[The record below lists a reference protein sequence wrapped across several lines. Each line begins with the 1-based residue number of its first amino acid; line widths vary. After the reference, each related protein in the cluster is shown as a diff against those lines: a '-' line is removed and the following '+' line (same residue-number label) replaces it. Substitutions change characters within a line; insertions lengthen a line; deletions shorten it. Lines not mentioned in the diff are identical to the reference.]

1 MISWGDFV
9 TRVYQV
15 TRVLLFLLLVA
26 ATLSASETA
35 PSAFERGK
43 KEEARQNYEE
53 AYVAYKAAYTLQ
65 PSNVEYRSAAT
76 RLQFLAAAAK
86 VHRGVQLRDAGN
98 LREALLQFEAAH
110 QMDPSSSIARQ
121 QIENTKKAI
130 AESQT
135 PDATDA
141 SGEED
146 ALAAELDALQGPIK
160 LAPVA
165 EVPITLKISEDT
177 KVIYETVGK
186 LAGIN
191 VLFDPDYVPH
201 RIRVELM
208 GINLLQA
215 LETLALQSKTFWR
228 PVTPNTIFV
237 ASDNP
242 AKRKE
247 LEQSVVKTFYLS
259 NLSQPTELQDVVNAV
274 RTVLEVSRIQQL
286 PSQQAIVMRGTPD
299 QILLAE
305 KIVHDI
311 DKALPEVVVEVA
323 VMQVSRDKV
332 KNLGI
337 NPPSSASVQLQ
348 SNTASTT
355 SSTSSSSTSTST
367 SSTSNSLSLNS
378 LGYLNA
384 TDFQVTIGAAS
395 LNALASD
402 SSTKIIQNP
411 QLRSIN
417 GQKASLK
424 IGERVPTATGSYSS
438 GVTTGTV
445 SALVNTQFQYLDVG
459 VNVDITPRVF
469 DNGDVG
475 LKVGLDVSSVTGY
488 VSIGG
493 ISEPE
498 IGQRKIEHEIRLKD
512 GEVNLLGGMF
522 ETQETKSISGIPGL
536 SNIPILK
543 YLFSETSKE
552 TVNSEIVFALIP
564 HIVRARDIVP
574 LNRRTLDVGTAN
586 GIQLHSAQ
594 NHPATTD
601 HKGQSA
607 SIVPVSVSQSAV
619 AAKTTAAFDPPS
631 VSIHAG
637 STFAVN
643 VMLSNVENASS
654 VPLRLIYDPDRLGV
668 LNVSNGGF
676 LDQGDQIV
684 ALSHRE
690 DTAAGVLECT
700 ALRPRGSG
708 GASGN
713 GAVVT
718 VTFLAKSTGL
728 SRLTVADANVVHPDG
743 QVLAIPATE
752 MSVTVQ

>member
-1 MISWGDFV
+1 M
-9 TRVYQV
+9 
-15 TRVLLFLLLVA
+15 
-26 ATLSASETA
+26 
-35 PSAFERGK
+35 
-43 KEEARQNYEE
+43 
-53 AYVAYKAAYTLQ
+53 
-65 PSNVEYRSAAT
+65 
-76 RLQFLAAAAK
+76 
-86 VHRGVQLRDAGN
+86 
-98 LREALLQFEAAH
+98 
-110 QMDPSSSIARQ
+110 
-121 QIENTKKAI
+121 
-130 AESQT
+130 
-135 PDATDA
+135 
-141 SGEED
+141 
-146 ALAAELDALQGPIK
+146 
-160 LAPVA
+160 
-165 EVPITLKISEDT
+165 
-177 KVIYETVGK
+177 
-186 LAGIN
+186 
-191 VLFDPDYVPH
+191 
-201 RIRVELM
+201 
-208 GINLLQA
+208 
-215 LETLALQSKTFWR
+215 
-228 PVTPNTIFV
+228 
-237 ASDNP
+237 
-242 AKRKE
+242 
-247 LEQSVVKTFYLS
+247 
-259 NLSQPTELQDVVNAV
+259 
-274 RTVLEVSRIQQL
+274 
-286 PSQQAIVMRGTPD
+286 
-299 QILLAE
+299 
-305 KIVHDI
+305 
-311 DKALPEVVVEVA
+311 
-323 VMQVSRDKV
+323 
-332 KNLGI
+332 
-337 NPPSSASVQLQ
+337 
-348 SNTASTT
+348 
-355 SSTSSSSTSTST
+355 
-367 SSTSNSLSLNS
+367 
-378 LGYLNA
+378 
-384 TDFQVTIGAAS
+384 TIGAAS

-469 DNGDVG
+469 DNGDIG

-654 VPLRLIYDPDRLGV
+654 VPLRLIYDPARLGV

-690 DTAAGVLECT
+690 DTSAGVLECT

>member
-1 MISWGDFV
+1 V
-9 TRVYQV
+9 ARVCQV
-15 TRVLLFLLLVA
+15 LRVFLLLLFMM

-35 PSAFERGK
+35 STAFERGK
-43 KEEARQNYEE
+43 KDEASQNYEE
-53 AYVAYKAAYTLQ
+53 AYVAYKVAYTLQ

-86 VHRGVQLRDAGN
+86 IHRGMQLRDAGN

-110 QMDPSSSIARQ
+110 QIDPSSAIARQ
-121 QIENTKKAI
+121 QVESTKKAI

-135 PDATDA
+135 PDPTDA
-141 SGEED
+141 DGEEG
-146 ALAAELDALQGPIK
+146 ALNAELDAIQGPIR

-165 EVPITLKISEDT
+165 DLPITLKLSEDS
-177 KVIYETVGK
+177 KVIYETIGK

-191 VLFDPDYVPH
+191 VLFDPDYNS
-201 RIRVELM
+201 RRMRVELT
-208 GINLLQA
+208 GVSLLQA

-237 ASDNP
+237 AADNP

-286 PSQQAIVMRGTPD
+286 ASQQAIVMRGTPD

-311 DKALPEVVVEVA
+311 DKAPPEVIVEIV

-348 SNTASTT
+348 SNTT
-355 SSTSSSSTSTST
+355 SSSSSSSGSSSSTSST
-367 SSTSNSLSLNS
+367 SDSLSLNS
-378 LGYLNA
+378 LANLNA

-438 GVTTGTV
+438 GVSSTTV

-459 VNVDITPRVF
+459 VNVDITPRVYE
-469 DNGDVG
+469 NGDIG
-475 LKVGLDVSSVTGY
+475 LKVALDVSSVTSY

-522 ETQETKSISGIPGL
+522 ETQDTKSISGIPGL
-536 SNIPILK
+536 SSIPVLK

-552 TVNSEIVFALIP
+552 TVNNETVFALIP
-564 HIVRARDIVP
+564 HIVRAREIVP
-574 LNRRTLDVGTAN
+574 LNRRTLDVGTSN
-586 GIQLHSAQ
+586 GIQLHTAE
-594 NHPATTD
+594 NRPAAAGA
-601 HKGQSA
+601 KGQAA
-607 SIVPVSVSQSAV
+607 SIVPVSVSQLA
-619 AAKTTAAFDPPS
+619 AAKTTAAFDPPF
-631 VSIHAG
+631 VSTHAG
-637 STFAVN
+637 ATFAVN

-654 VPLRLIYDPDRLGV
+654 VPLRLVYDPARLEV
-668 LNVSNGGF
+668 VNVSNGGF

-684 ALSHRE
+684 ALTHRE
-690 DTAAGVLECT
+690 DTSAGVLECT

-713 GAVVT
+713 GAVVA
-718 VTFLAKSTGL
+718 VTFLAKSAGL
-728 SRLTVADANVVHPDG
+728 SRLTVTDTNVVHPDG
-743 QVLAIPATE
+743 QMLAIPATE

>member
-1 MISWGDFV
+1 V
-9 TRVYQV
+9 ARVCQV
-15 TRVLLFLLLVA
+15 LRVFLLLLFIM

-35 PSAFERGK
+35 SSAFERGK
-43 KEEARQNYEE
+43 KEEASQNYEE
-53 AYVAYKAAYTLQ
+53 AYIAYKVAYTLQ
-65 PSNVEYRSAAT
+65 PSNVAYRSAAT

-86 VHRGVQLRDAGN
+86 IHRGMQLRDAGN

-110 QMDPSSSIARQ
+110 QIDPSSAIARQ
-121 QIENTKKAI
+121 QVESTKKAI

-135 PDATDA
+135 PDPTDA
-141 SGEED
+141 DGEEG
-146 ALAAELDALQGPIK
+146 ALNAELDAIQGPIK

-165 EVPITLKISEDT
+165 DLPITLKLSEDS
-177 KVIYETVGK
+177 KVIYETIGK

-191 VLFDPDYVPH
+191 VLFDPDYNSRRMH
-201 RIRVELM
+201 VELT
-208 GINLLQA
+208 GISLLQA

-237 ASDNP
+237 AADNP

-286 PSQQAIVMRGTPD
+286 ASQQAIVMRGTPD

-311 DKALPEVVVEVA
+311 DKAPPEVVVEIV

-348 SNTASTT
+348 SNTTSSSSSSSSSSSTT
-355 SSTSSSSTSTST
+355 SSTSD
-367 SSTSNSLSLNS
+367 SLSLNS
-378 LGYLNA
+378 LANLNA

-438 GVTTGTV
+438 GVSSTTV

-459 VNVDITPRVF
+459 VNVDITPRVYE
-469 DNGDVG
+469 NGDIG
-475 LKVGLDVSSVTGY
+475 LKVALDVSSVTSY

-522 ETQETKSISGIPGL
+522 ETQDTKSISGIPGL
-536 SNIPILK
+536 SSIPVLK

-552 TVNSEIVFALIP
+552 TVNNETVFALIP
-564 HIVRARDIVP
+564 HIVRAREIVP

-594 NHPATTD
+594 DHPATTGA
-601 HKGQSA
+601 KGQSA
-607 SIVPVSVSQSAV
+607 SILPVSVSQSAV
-619 AAKTTAAFDPPS
+619 AAKASAAFDPHS
-631 VSIHAG
+631 VSTHAG
-637 STFAVN
+637 SAFAVN
-643 VMLSNVENASS
+643 VMLSNVENAFS
-654 VPLRLIYDPDRLGV
+654 VPLRLIYDPARLEV
-668 LNVSNGGF
+668 VNVSNGGF

-690 DTAAGVLECT
+690 DTSAGVLECT

-718 VTFLAKSTGL
+718 VTFLAKSAGV

-743 QVLAIPATE
+743 QMLAIPATE

>member
-1 MISWGDFV
+1 MP
-9 TRVYQV
+9 RVC
-15 TRVLLFLLLVA
+15 RVLRVFLLLLLIMT
-26 ATLSASETA
+26 TLSASETA
-35 PSAFERGK
+35 SSAFERGK
-43 KEEARQNYEE
+43 KEEASQNYEE
-53 AYVAYKAAYTLQ
+53 AYLAYKVAYTLQ
-65 PSNVEYRSAAT
+65 PSNIAYRSAAT
-76 RLQFLAAAAK
+76 RLQFLAAAVK
-86 VHRGVQLRDAGN
+86 VHRGIQLRDAGD
-98 LREALLQFEAAH
+98 LKEALLQFEFAL
-110 QMDPSSSIARQ
+110 QIDPSSAITRQ
-121 QIENTKKAI
+121 QIESTKRAI
-130 AESQT
+130 VEAQT
-135 PDATDA
+135 PNATD
-141 SGEED
+141 SNGEED
-146 ALAAELDALQGPIK
+146 ALNAELDAIQGPVK

-165 EVPITLKISEDT
+165 DLPITLKLSEDS
-177 KVIYETVGK
+177 KVIYETIGK

-191 VLFDPDYVPH
+191 VLFDPDYNS
-201 RIRVELM
+201 RRMRVELT
-208 GINLLQA
+208 GVSLLQA

-237 ASDNP
+237 AADNP

-286 PSQQAIVMRGTPD
+286 ASQQAIVMRGTPD

-348 SNTASTT
+348 SNT
-355 SSTSSSSTSTST
+355 TSSSSSSSNGSSST
-367 SSTSNSLSLNS
+367 SSTSDSLSLNS
-378 LGYLNA
+378 LANLNA

-438 GVTTGTV
+438 GVSSTTV

-459 VNVDITPRVF
+459 VNVDITPRVY
-469 DNGDVG
+469 DNGDIG
-475 LKVGLDVSSVTGY
+475 LKISLDVSSVTSY

-536 SNIPILK
+536 SQIPVLK

-552 TVNSEIVFALIP
+552 TTNNEIVFALIP
-564 HIVRARDIVP
+564 HIVRAREIVP

-586 GIQLHSAQ
+586 GIQLHSAE
-594 NHPATTD
+594 NRPAAAGA
-601 HKGQSA
+601 KGQPA
-607 SIVPVSVSQSAV
+607 SIVPVSQSAV
-619 AAKTTAAFDPPS
+619 AAKATAAFDPPS
-631 VSIHAG
+631 VSTHAG
-637 STFAVN
+637 ATFAVN
-643 VMLSNVENASS
+643 LMLSNVENASS
-654 VPLRLIYDPDRLGV
+654 VPLRLIYDAARLEV
-668 LNVSNGGF
+668 VNVSNGGF

-684 ALSHRE
+684 ALSHQE
-690 DTAAGVLECT
+690 DTSAGVLECT

-718 VTFLAKSTGL
+718 VTFLARSAGL
-728 SRLTVADANVVHPDG
+728 SRMTLTDANVVHPDG
-743 QVLAIPATE
+743 QMLAIPPTE

>member
-1 MISWGDFV
+1 M
-9 TRVYQV
+9 
-15 TRVLLFLLLVA
+15 
-26 ATLSASETA
+26 
-35 PSAFERGK
+35 K
-43 KEEARQNYEE
+43 
-53 AYVAYKAAYTLQ
+53 
-65 PSNVEYRSAAT
+65 
-76 RLQFLAAAAK
+76 
-86 VHRGVQLRDAGN
+86 
-98 LREALLQFEAAH
+98 EALLQFESAL
-110 QMDPSSSIARQ
+110 QIDPSSAIARQ
-121 QIENTKKAI
+121 QIENTKRAI
-130 AESQT
+130 TETQT
-135 PDATDA
+135 PNATD
-141 SGEED
+141 SNGDED
-146 ALAAELDALQGPIK
+146 ALNAELDAIQGPIK
-160 LAPVA
+160 LAPMA
-165 EVPITLKISEDT
+165 DLPITLKLSEDS
-177 KVIYETVGK
+177 KVIYETIGK

-191 VLFDPDYVPH
+191 VLFDPDYNS
-201 RIRVELM
+201 RRMRVELT
-208 GINLLQA
+208 GVSLLQA

-237 ASDNP
+237 AADNP

-286 PSQQAIVMRGTPD
+286 ASQQAIVMRGTPD

-305 KIVHDI
+305 KLVHDI
-311 DKALPEVVVEVA
+311 DKAPPEVVVEVA

-348 SNTASTT
+348 SNTT
-355 SSTSSSSTSTST
+355 SSTSSSSST
-367 SSTSNSLSLNS
+367 SSTTSSTSDSLSLNS
-378 LGYLNA
+378 LASLNA

-438 GVTTGTV
+438 GVSSTTV

-459 VNVDITPRVF
+459 VNVDITPRVYE
-469 DNGDVG
+469 NGDIG
-475 LKVGLDVSSVTGY
+475 LRISLDVSSVTSY

-536 SNIPILK
+536 SNIPVLK

-552 TVNSEIVFALIP
+552 TVNNEIVFALIP
-564 HIVRARDIVP
+564 HIVRAREIVP
-574 LNRRTLDVGTAN
+574 LNRRTLDVGTSN
-586 GIQLHSAQ
+586 GIQLHSTR
-594 NHPATTD
+594 NHPATTGA
-601 HKGQSA
+601 KGQSA

-619 AAKTTAAFDPPS
+619 ATKASAAFDPPS
-631 VSIHAG
+631 VSTHAG
-637 STFAVN
+637 GTFAVN

-654 VPLRLIYDPDRLGV
+654 VPLRLIYDPARLEV
-668 LNVSNGGF
+668 VNVSNGGF

-690 DTAAGVLECT
+690 DTSAGVMECT

-718 VTFLAKSTGL
+718 VTFLAKSAGA
-728 SRLTVADANVVHPDG
+728 SRLTVTDANVVHPDG
-743 QVLAIPATE
+743 QMLAIPATE

>member
-1 MISWGDFV
+1 MV
-9 TRVYQV
+9 RVCQV
-15 TRVLLFLLLVA
+15 TRVLAFLFLI
-26 ATLSASETA
+26 TMPLSASETA
-35 PSAFERGK
+35 SSAFERGK
-43 KEEARQNYEE
+43 KEEASQNYEE
-53 AYVAYKAAYTLQ
+53 AYVAYKVAYTLQ
-65 PSNVEYRSAAT
+65 PSKIEYRSAAT
-76 RLQFLAAAAK
+76 RLQLLAAAAK
-86 VHRGVQLRDAGN
+86 VHRGIQLRDAGK
-98 LREALLQFEAAH
+98 LKEALLQFESAL
-110 QMDPSSSIARQ
+110 QIDPSSAIARQ
-121 QIENTKKAI
+121 QIENTKRAI
-130 AESQT
+130 TETQT
-135 PDATDA
+135 PNATD
-141 SGEED
+141 SNGDQD
-146 ALAAELDALQGPIK
+146 ALNAELDAIQGPIK
-160 LAPVA
+160 LVPVA
-165 EVPITLKISEDT
+165 DLPITLKLSEDS
-177 KVIYETVGK
+177 KVIYETIGK

-191 VLFDPDYVPH
+191 VLFDPDYNS
-201 RIRVELM
+201 RRMRVELT
-208 GINLLQA
+208 GVSLLQA

-237 ASDNP
+237 AADNP

-286 PSQQAIVMRGTPD
+286 ASQQAIVMRGTPD

-305 KIVHDI
+305 KLVHDI
-311 DKALPEVVVEVA
+311 DKAPPEVVVEVA

-348 SNTASTT
+348 SNTT
-355 SSTSSSSTSTST
+355 SSTSSSSST
-367 SSTSNSLSLNS
+367 SSTTSSTSDSLSLNS
-378 LGYLNA
+378 LASLNA

-438 GVTTGTV
+438 GVSSTTV

-459 VNVDITPRVF
+459 VNVDITPRVYE
-469 DNGDVG
+469 NGDIG
-475 LKVGLDVSSVTGY
+475 LRISLDVSSVTSY

-536 SNIPILK
+536 SNIPVLK

-552 TVNSEIVFALIP
+552 TVNNEIVFALIP
-564 HIVRARDIVP
+564 HIVRAREIVP
-574 LNRRTLDVGTAN
+574 LNRRTLDVGTSN
-586 GIQLHSAQ
+586 GIQLHSTR
-594 NHPATTD
+594 NHPATTGA
-601 HKGQSA
+601 KGQSA

-619 AAKTTAAFDPPS
+619 ATKASAAFDPPS
-631 VSIHAG
+631 VSTHAG
-637 STFAVN
+637 GTFAVN

-654 VPLRLIYDPDRLGV
+654 VPLRLIYDPARLEV
-668 LNVSNGGF
+668 VNVSNGGF

-690 DTAAGVLECT
+690 DTSAGGMECT

-728 SRLTVADANVVHPDG
+728 SRLTVTDANVVHPDG
-743 QVLAIPATE
+743 QMLAIPATE

>member
-1 MISWGDFV
+1 MA
-9 TRVYQV
+9 RVCQV
-15 TRVLLFLLLVA
+15 LRVFLLLLFMM

-35 PSAFERGK
+35 STAFERGK
-43 KEEARQNYEE
+43 KDEASQNYEE
-53 AYVAYKAAYTLQ
+53 AYVAYKVAYTLQ

-86 VHRGVQLRDAGN
+86 IHRGMQLRDAGN

-110 QMDPSSSIARQ
+110 QIDPSSAIARQ
-121 QIENTKKAI
+121 QVESTKKAI

-135 PDATDA
+135 PDPTDA
-141 SGEED
+141 DGEEG
-146 ALAAELDALQGPIK
+146 ALNAELDAIQGPIR

-165 EVPITLKISEDT
+165 DLPITLKLSEDS
-177 KVIYETVGK
+177 KVIYETIGK

-191 VLFDPDYVPH
+191 VLFDPDYNS
-201 RIRVELM
+201 RRMRVELT
-208 GINLLQA
+208 GVSLLQA

-237 ASDNP
+237 AADNP

-286 PSQQAIVMRGTPD
+286 ASQQAIVMRGTPD

-311 DKALPEVVVEVA
+311 DKAPPEVIVEIV

-348 SNTASTT
+348 SNTT
-355 SSTSSSSTSTST
+355 SSSSSSSGSSSSTSST
-367 SSTSNSLSLNS
+367 SDSLSLNS
-378 LGYLNA
+378 LANLNA

-438 GVTTGTV
+438 GVSSTTV

-459 VNVDITPRVF
+459 VNVDITPRVYE
-469 DNGDVG
+469 NGDIG
-475 LKVGLDVSSVTGY
+475 LKVALDVSSVTSY

-522 ETQETKSISGIPGL
+522 ETQDTKSISGIPGL
-536 SNIPILK
+536 SSIPVLK

-552 TVNSEIVFALIP
+552 TVNNETVFALIP
-564 HIVRARDIVP
+564 HIVRAREIVP
-574 LNRRTLDVGTAN
+574 LNRRTLDVGTSN
-586 GIQLHSAQ
+586 GIQLHTAE
-594 NHPATTD
+594 NRPAAAGA
-601 HKGQSA
+601 KGQAA
-607 SIVPVSVSQSAV
+607 SIVPVSVSQLA
-619 AAKTTAAFDPPS
+619 AAKTTAAFDPPF
-631 VSIHAG
+631 VSTHAG
-637 STFAVN
+637 ATFAVN

-654 VPLRLIYDPDRLGV
+654 VPLRLVYDPARLEV
-668 LNVSNGGF
+668 VNVSNGGF

-684 ALSHRE
+684 ALTHRE
-690 DTAAGVLECT
+690 DTSAGVLECT

-713 GAVVT
+713 GAVVA
-718 VTFLAKSTGL
+718 VTFLAKSAGL
-728 SRLTVADANVVHPDG
+728 SRLTVTDTNVVHPDG
-743 QVLAIPATE
+743 QMLAIPATE

>member
-1 MISWGDFV
+1 V
-9 TRVYQV
+9 ARVCQV
-15 TRVLLFLLLVA
+15 RALLFVLVLMT
-26 ATLSASETA
+26 TLSASETA
-35 PSAFERGK
+35 SSAFERGK
-43 KEEARQNYEE
+43 KEEASQNYEE
-53 AYVAYKAAYTLQ
+53 AYTAYKVAYALQ
-65 PSNVEYRSAAT
+65 PSNIEYRSAAT

-86 VHRGVQLRDAGN
+86 VHRGIQLRDAGN
-98 LREALLQFEAAH
+98 LKEALVQFEVALEI
-110 QMDPSSSIARQ
+110 DPSSAIARQ
-121 QIENTKKAI
+121 QIESTKRTISEA
-130 AESQT
+130 QT
-135 PDATDA
+135 PDATD
-141 SGEED
+141 SNGDED
-146 ALAAELDALQGPIK
+146 VLDAELNAIQGPIK

-165 EVPITLKISEDT
+165 DLPITLKLSEDS
-177 KVIYETVGK
+177 KVIYETIGK
-186 LAGIN
+186 LGGIN
-191 VLFDPDYVPH
+191 VLFDPDYSS
-201 RIRVELM
+201 RRMRVELT
-208 GINLLQA
+208 GVSLLQA

-237 ASDNP
+237 AADNP

-259 NLSQPTELQDVVNAV
+259 NLSQTTELQDVVNAV

-286 PSQQAIVMRGTPD
+286 ASQQAIVMRGTPD

-305 KIVHDI
+305 KLVHDI
-311 DKALPEVVVEVA
+311 DKAPPEVVVEVA

-348 SNTASTT
+348 SNASSSSSS
-355 SSTSSSSTSTST
+355 SSTSSSSS
-367 SSTSNSLSLNS
+367 SSTSNSISLNS
-378 LGYLNA
+378 LASLNA
-384 TDFQVTIGAAS
+384 MDFQVTIGAAS

-438 GVTTGTV
+438 GVSSTTV

-459 VNVDITPRVF
+459 VNVDITPRVY
-469 DNGDVG
+469 DNGDIG
-475 LKVGLDVSSVTGY
+475 LKISLDVSSVTSY

-536 SNIPILK
+536 SNIPVLK

-552 TVNSEIVFALIP
+552 TVNTEIVFALIP
-564 HIVRARDIVP
+564 HIVRAREIVP
-574 LNRRTLDVGTAN
+574 LNRRTLDVGTGN
-586 GIQLHSAQ
+586 GIQLRSAE
-594 NHPATTD
+594 NRPRAAGA
-601 HKGQSA
+601 KGQPA
-607 SIVPVSVSQSAV
+607 SIVPISVSQS
-619 AAKTTAAFDPPS
+619 AAKTTAAFDPTS
-631 VSIHAG
+631 VSTHAG
-637 STFAVN
+637 ATFAVN

-654 VPLRLIYDPDRLGV
+654 VPLRLVYDPARLEV
-668 LNVSNGGF
+668 VNVSNGGF

-690 DTAAGVLECT
+690 DTSAGVLECT

-708 GASGN
+708 GASGS
-713 GAVVT
+713 GAVVA

-743 QVLAIPATE
+743 QMQAIPATE
-752 MSVTVQ
+752 MSVSVQ